1 MTAPSGRDPRAWLAR
16 VAARVLGIP
25 AVVGIRAVL
34 NRYNSVGGGLL
45 AGGLAYSALFAI
57 VPAMLLTAGL
67 AGLAA
72 GDPAERAHVV
82 ATIAGVFPPLRDLV
96 DVILAEADRNVG
108 PLGVVGAATLLW
120 GASRFV
126 LSFDDAISRVL
137 GRTARRAV
145 VIRNLAAVAAVVLLA
160 GTIILGP
167 IVAGLAS
174 FLDAAESEGVLA
186 VVGGAV
192 RLALG
197 FVPPIATVG
206 AIALVFRIVPLPMP
220 RWRSVTSPALVA
232 GIVLTGL
239 LQGFVFLA
247 PRLVGTAALLGTIAA
262 VFVALA
268 WLSLSFQVIL
278 VCAAWVGERDARF
291 DAEALAAQAEAE
303 SGAKR

>member
-1 MTAPSGRDPRAWLAR
+1 
-16 VAARVLGIP
+16 
-25 AVVGIRAVL
+25 
-34 NRYNSVGGGLL
+34 
-45 AGGLAYSALFAI
+45 
-57 VPAMLLTAGL
+57 MLLTAGV
-67 AGLAA
+67 AGLVA
-72 GDPAERAHVV
+72 GDPARRADVV

-96 DVILAEADRNVG
+96 DVILAEADRNIG
-108 PLGVVGAATLLW
+108 PLGILGAATLLW

-145 VIRNLAAVAAVVLLA
+145 VVRNLAAVAAVVLLA

-174 FLDAAESEGVLA
+174 FLDAAESVGVLA
-186 VVGGAV
+186 IVGGAV

-197 FVPPIATVG
+197 FVPPIATIT
-206 AIALVFRIVPLPMP
+206 AIALVYRIVPLPMP
-220 RWRSVTSPALVA
+220 RWNAVVAPALATGV
-232 GIVLTGL
+232 VLTVL

-247 PRLVGTAALLGTIAA
+247 PRLVGSAALLGTIAA

-278 VCAAWVGERDARF
+278 IGAAWVGERDARL
-291 DAEALAAQAEAE
+291 DAEALA
-303 SGAKR
+303 SGARPSA

>member
-1 MTAPSGRDPRAWLAR
+1 
-16 VAARVLGIP
+16 
-25 AVVGIRAVL
+25 
-34 NRYNSVGGGLL
+34 
-45 AGGLAYSALFAI
+45 
-57 VPAMLLTAGL
+57 MLLTAGL

-291 DAEALAAQAEAE
+291 DAEALAAQAESA